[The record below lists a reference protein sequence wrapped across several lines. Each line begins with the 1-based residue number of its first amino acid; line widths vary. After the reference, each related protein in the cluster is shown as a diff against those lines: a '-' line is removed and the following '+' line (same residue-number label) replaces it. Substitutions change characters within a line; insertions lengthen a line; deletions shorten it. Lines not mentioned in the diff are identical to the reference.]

1 MPVVV
6 QLSAFKRTKKMQ
18 LMKYSPVALVVAS
31 LMSSGGL
38 AAKEWS
44 TVAARATTADGYEVR
59 ANQFRVAKVPLDY
72 FAGLQAGGR
81 QLTLPLPNGG
91 EVTFTLQAYDLLPAD
106 LAVKYPDILTFK
118 GHNPAAPVET
128 GRFDLGPQGFHAMF
142 SHQGKMVFVDPLPN
156 AEGYAV
162 YYQQDAYSR
171 LEEEADK
178 VIGRDANTLAR
189 KVQVDGNERK
199 RYTIAI
205 SAAGEYTQFHG
216 GSKVLTMGA
225 IATLLNRVN
234 EVYQRDVGAEFQL
247 ASGNDA
253 IIFTDPASDPFS
265 NDDTDVDVNGQVQAT
280 AQTLPS
286 GALGPFDIGHVVN
299 TGGGGLAGL
308 GVLCT
313 ATKSDGMTGSSNP
326 VGDAFFIDYV
336 AHEIGHQFGAD
347 HTFNGTTK
355 SCGGGN
361 RVAEQAFE
369 PGSGTS
375 IMAYAGI
382 CDDEN
387 IQPHSD
393 PYFHSKSIEQMRAHM
408 ATVPTCGTTL
418 SLSNN
423 APQAAA
429 GANYAIPA
437 NVPFVLRG
445 AGADL
450 DKDPLTYTWEQID
463 LGTES
468 SSTLDMIDDGTRPL
482 FRFVSPTS
490 SPERV
495 LPSQPSLL
503 TGTLAKGEAWPTTN
517 RELNFRLTVRD
528 GQGGVA
534 SDDMKVQVVN
544 TGSAFRLTS
553 PLGVTVTPGASQA
566 VSWDVAGTNAAPINC
581 SKVDL
586 LVTQDEGANWS
597 TLASSQSNSGS
608 ATVTLPTNLTSSVRL
623 KVACSDNIFFAI
635 SPLKLPVVQ
644 SGGSSGGGGGGSLG
658 FWALALALFGW
669 QRRRA

>member
-1 MPVVV
+1 
-6 QLSAFKRTKKMQ
+6 MQ
-18 LMKYSPVALVVAS
+18 LMKYSPLALVVAS
-31 LMSSGGL
+31 LISSGGL
-38 AAKEWS
+38 AAKEWD
-44 TVAARATTADGYEVR
+44 TVAARATVADGYEVR

-72 FAGLQAGGR
+72 FAGLQAGAR
-81 QLTLPLPNGG
+81 QLTLPLPDGG
-91 EVTFTLQAYDLLPAD
+91 EVIFTLQAYDLLPAD
-106 LAVKYPDILTFK
+106 LAAKYPDILTFK

-142 SHQGKMVFVDPLPN
+142 THQGKTVFVDPLRN
-156 AEGYAV
+156 ADGYAV

-178 VIGRDANTLAR
+178 VIGSDASRALAH
-189 KVQVDGNERK
+189 KVQVDGNVRK
-199 RYTIAI
+199 RYVIAI

-216 GSKVLTMGA
+216 GSKVLATAA

-253 IIFTDPASDPFS
+253 VIFTDPATDPFYNGDNPDYVIGVS
-265 NDDTDVDVNGQVQAT
+265 SVYEENDTSKNVLVQSDAFANGD
-280 AQTLPS
+280 L
-286 GALGPFDIGHVVN
+286 GAFDIGHVVN

-313 ATKSDGMTGSSNP
+313 AEKSAGMTGSTTP

-347 HTFNGTTK
+347 HTFNGTTN
-355 SCGGGN
+355 SCGSGN
-361 RVAEQAFE
+361 RVAEQAWE

-382 CDDEN
+382 CGDEN

-408 ATVPTCGTTL
+408 ATVPACGTTL
-418 SLSNN
+418 SLVNN

-429 GANYAIPA
+429 GASHVIPA
-437 NVPFVLRG
+437 NTPFVLKG

-450 DKDPLTYTWEQID
+450 DSDPLTYTWEQID

-468 SSTLDMIDDGTRPL
+468 SSLATMVDDGSRPL

-490 SPERV
+490 SPERI
-495 LPSQPSLL
+495 LPSLPSLL
-503 TGTLAKGEAWPTTN
+503 SGSLAKGEAWPTIN
-517 RELNFRLTVRD
+517 RDLHFRLTVRD
-528 GQGGVA
+528 GKGGVA

-544 TGSAFRLTS
+544 TGSAFHLTS
-553 PLGVTVTPGASQA
+553 PLGVMVTPGASQA

-586 LVTQDEGANWS
+586 FVTQDEGANWA
-597 TLASSQSNSGS
+597 TLATSQPNSGS
-608 ATVTLPTNLTSSVRL
+608 ATVTLPANLTSSIRL
-623 KVACSDNIFFAI
+623 KVACSDNIFFAL

-644 SGGSSGGGGGGSLG
+644 SGGSSGGGGGGALG
-658 FWALALALFGW
+658 FWALALALLGW

>member
-1 MPVVV
+1 
-6 QLSAFKRTKKMQ
+6 MQ
-18 LMKYSPVALVVAS
+18 LMKYSPLALVVAS

-44 TVAARATTADGYEVR
+44 TVAARATVTDGYEVR

-81 QLTLPLPNGG
+81 QLTLPLPDGG
-91 EVTFTLQAYDLLPAD
+91 EVTFALQAYDLLPAD

-178 VIGRDANTLAR
+178 VIGHDANTRAR

-423 APQAAA
+423 SPQAAA
-429 GANYAIPA
+429 GTNYAIPA

-490 SPERV
+490 SPERI
-495 LPSQPSLL
+495 LPSLPSLL

-566 VSWDVAGTNAAPINC
+566 VSWDVAGTHAAPINC

-586 LVTQDEGANWS
+586 FVTQDEGANWS
-597 TLASSQSNSGS
+597 TLASSQPNSGS

-635 SPLKLPVVQ
+635 SPLKLPVAQ
-644 SGGSSGGGGGGSLG
+644 SSGSSGGGGGGSLG

>member
-1 MPVVV
+1 
-6 QLSAFKRTKKMQ
+6 MQ
-18 LMKYSPVALVVAS
+18 LMKFSPLALVVAS

-38 AAKEWS
+38 SAKEWD
-44 TVAARATTADGYEVR
+44 TVAARASAADGYEVR
-59 ANQFRVAKVPLDY
+59 ANQFRVAKVPIDY
-72 FAGLQAGGR
+72 FAGLQAGVR
-81 QLTLPLPNGG
+81 SLILPLPDGG

-106 LAVKYPDILTFK
+106 LATKYPEILTFK

-142 SHQGKMVFVDPLPN
+142 THQGKTVFVDPLRN
-156 AEGYAV
+156 ADGYAV

-171 LEEEADK
+171 LEEDADK
-178 VIGRDANTLAR
+178 VIGSEASRALAR
-189 KVQVDGNERK
+189 KVQVDGNVRK
-199 RYTIAI
+199 RYVIAI

-216 GSKVLTMGA
+216 GSKALTMGA
-225 IATLLNRVN
+225 LATLLNRVN

-247 ASGNDA
+247 ASGNDN
-253 IIFTDPASDPFS
+253 IIFTDPATDPFYNGDNPDYVS
-265 NDDTDVDVNGQVQAT
+265 GVSSIYEADDTSKNVLVQGEAFANGD
-280 AQTLPS
+280 L
-286 GALGPFDIGHVVN
+286 GAFDIGHVVN

-313 ATKSDGMTGSSNP
+313 ADKSAGMTGSTTP

-347 HTFNGTTK
+347 HTFNGTTN

-361 RVAEQAFE
+361 REAAQAWE

-382 CDDEN
+382 CGDEN

-418 SLSNN
+418 NLVNN

-429 GANYAIPA
+429 GASHIIPA
-437 NVPFVLRG
+437 NTPFVLKG

-450 DKDPLTYTWEQID
+450 DGDPLTYTWEQID
-463 LGTES
+463 LGDPS
-468 SSTLDMIDDGTRPL
+468 NSALDMIDDGSRPL
-482 FRFVSPTS
+482 FRFVSPTG
-490 SPERV
+490 SPERI
-495 LPSQPSLL
+495 LPSLPSLL
-503 TGTLAKGEAWPTTN
+503 SGTLAKGEAWPTTN
-517 RELNFRLTVRD
+517 RDLNFRLTVRD
-528 GQGGVA
+528 GKGGVA

-544 TGSAFRLTS
+544 TGSAFRLTA
-553 PLGVTVTPGASQA
+553 PLGVALTPGASQA
-566 VSWDVAGTNAAPINC
+566 VSWDVAGTTLAPISC

-586 LVTQDEGANWS
+586 FITQNEGTSWS
-597 TLASSQSNSGS
+597 NLAVSQPNSGA
-608 ATVTLPTNLTSSVRL
+608 ATVTLPADLASAARL

-635 SPLKLPVVQ
+635 SPAKLPVAQ
-644 SGGSSGGGGGGSLG
+644 SGGSSGGGGALG
-658 FWALALALFGW
+658 LWTLALALLGW
-669 QRRRA
+669 QRRRG